1 LNSNSKIWI
10 YVDGQK
16 CLATPN
22 LDKGNKVYG
31 ERLIHDNHIEFRQ
44 WDVYRSKLAAAI
56 QKGMQNF
63 PFRGGSRVLYLGAST
78 GTTVSHISDII
89 GNEGILFAVE
99 PAVRVARELLEN
111 VATRRYNIIP
121 VVEDGRRPKSYYS
134 IFGTVQ
140 IVYCDIAQPDQTD
153 IAIENC
159 KVYLE
164 KGGVLLLVVKSRSID
179 VVKDPRIVVKE
190 EAKKLESNGFSVQ
203 QIIDLEPFDK
213 DHGIIYAVYSKRST
227 SSQEAKPG

>member
-1 LNSNSKIWI
+1 LNSNSKIWV

-16 CLATPN
+16 CLATLN
-22 LDKGNKVYG
+22 LDEGNTVYG
-31 ERLIHDNHIEFRQ
+31 ERLIQDNHKEFRQ

-56 QKGMQNF
+56 EKGMRDF
-63 PFRGGSRVLYLGAST
+63 PFRVGSRVLYLGAST

-121 VVEDGRRPKSYYS
+121 IVEDGRRPKSYYS
-134 IFGTVQ
+134 ILGTVQ
-140 IVYCDIAQPDQTD
+140 TVYCDIAQPDQTD

-179 VVKDPRIVVKE
+179 VVKDPRVVIQE
-190 EAKKLESNGFSVQ
+190 EAKKLESNGFSIQ

-213 DHGIIYAVYSKRST
+213 DHGMIYAVYSK
-227 SSQEAKPG
+227 

>member
-1 LNSNSKIWI
+1 MNSNSKIWI

-22 LDKGNKVYG
+22 LDKGNTVYG
-31 ERLIHDNHIEFRQ
+31 ERLIQDNHKEYRQ

-63 PFRGGSRVLYLGAST
+63 PFRVGSRVLYLGAST
-78 GTTVSHISDII
+78 GTTVSHISDIV
-89 GNEGILFAVE
+89 GNEGIIFAVE

-111 VATRRYNIIP
+111 VATQRYNIIP
-121 VVEDGRRPKSYYS
+121 IVEDGRRPNSYYS
-134 IFGTVQ
+134 IFGMVQ
-140 IVYCDIAQPDQTD
+140 TVYCDIAQPDQTD

-159 KVYLE
+159 RVYLE
-164 KGGVLLLVVKSRSID
+164 KEGVLLLIVKSRSID
-179 VVKDPRIVVKE
+179 VVKDPRVVIKE
-190 EAKKLESNGFSVQ
+190 EAMKLESNGFSIQ

-213 DHGIIYAVYSKRST
+213 DHGMIYAMYSK
-227 SSQEAKPG
+227 

>member
-1 LNSNSKIWI
+1 MNSNSKIWV

-16 CLATPN
+16 CLATLN
-22 LDKGNKVYG
+22 LDEGNTVYG
-31 ERLIHDNHIEFRQ
+31 ERLIQDNHKEFRQ

-56 QKGMQNF
+56 EKGMRDF
-63 PFRGGSRVLYLGAST
+63 PFRVGSRVLYLGAST

-121 VVEDGRRPKSYYS
+121 IVEDGRRPKSYYS
-134 IFGTVQ
+134 ILGTVQ
-140 IVYCDIAQPDQTD
+140 TVYCDIAQPDQTD

-179 VVKDPRIVVKE
+179 VVKDPRVVIQE
-190 EAKKLESNGFSVQ
+190 EAKKLESNGFSIQ

-213 DHGIIYAVYSKRST
+213 DHGMIYAVYSK
-227 SSQEAKPG
+227 

>member
-1 LNSNSKIWI
+1 MNSNSKIWV

-22 LDKGNKVYG
+22 LDEGNTVYG
-31 ERLIHDNHIEFRQ
+31 ERLIRDNHKEFRQ

-56 QKGMQNF
+56 QKGMRDF
-63 PFRGGSRVLYLGAST
+63 PFRVGSRVLYLGAST

-111 VATRRYNIIP
+111 VATRRYNVIP
-121 VVEDGRRPKSYYS
+121 IVEDGRRPKSYYS

-140 IVYCDIAQPDQTD
+140 TVYCDIAQPDQTD

-179 VVKDPRIVVKE
+179 VVKDPRVVIQE
-190 EAKKLESNGFSVQ
+190 EAKKLESNGFIIQ

-213 DHGIIYAVYSKRST
+213 DHGMIYAVYSK
-227 SSQEAKPG
+227 